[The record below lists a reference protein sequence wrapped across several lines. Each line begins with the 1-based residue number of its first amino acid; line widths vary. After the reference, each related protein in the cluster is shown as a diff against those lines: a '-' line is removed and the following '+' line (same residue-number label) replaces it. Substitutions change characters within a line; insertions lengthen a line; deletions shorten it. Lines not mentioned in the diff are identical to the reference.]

1 MDVASFREILRIQR
15 LDHDE
20 FSKNH
25 DTGRHGQK
33 TSEEWNGFWSK
44 AVKVEQKKRR
54 KPLTVIESKNRRK
67 KKARTE
73 VCRRL
78 NDPRDLRPVIPLLDN
93 PDLYL

>member
-1 MDVASFREILRIQR
+1 MDVASFREILQIQR

-25 DTGRHGQK
+25 DTGRHRQK

-67 KKARTE
+67 KRQG
-73 VCRRL
+73 
-78 NDPRDLRPVIPLLDN
+78 LRCADN
-93 PDLYL
+93 